1 VKSRPFDLTKLLLS
15 GNPLI
20 PYKDY
25 GDPDARTGNLPKK
38 RKSPVIKKLETAAPA
53 IRTKFGV
60 KRIGIFGSFARGE
73 QTRKSDIDVIIV
85 FLPGKETY
93 ANFMNLADYLEELC
107 GRKVD
112 ILSPKWVSPLLKPF
126 ISQDVIWIEI

>member
-1 VKSRPFDLTKLLLS
+1 MVIQMPEQVISR
-15 GNPLI
+15 
-20 PYKDY
+20 
-25 GDPDARTGNLPKK
+25 K
-38 RKSPVIKKLETAAPA
+38 RKSLIIKKLETAAPA

-73 QTRKSDIDVIIV
+73 QTRKSDIDVLID

-93 ANFMNLADYLEELC
+93 TNFMNLADFLEDLC

-112 ILSPKWVSPLLKPF
+112 ILSEKWVSPLLKPF